1 MTRATAHV
9 DGGNR
14 GNPGHYACAV
24 VFYHEETGIG
34 RQEVRYLGDHGTN
47 NDAEYEGLLLAL
59 RLARQMGVKRLKIR
73 SDSKLVVEQVLG
85 NWKVKEE
92 SLRPYVIAARSL
104 AAEFESCEIKHVPR
118 EENVVADALVT
129 ALLDEI
135 TGRARGSRGPTLL
148 SVA

>member
-1 MTRATAHV
+1 MTRATVHC

-24 VFYHEETGIG
+24 ALYDETSGIG
-34 RQEVRYLGDHGTN
+34 RQEARYLGDYGTN
-47 NDAEYEGLLLAL
+47 NMAEYEGLLLGL
-59 RLARQMGVKRLKIR
+59 RLARAMGVKQLKLRL
-73 SDSKLVVEQVLG
+73 DSKLVVEQVLG
-85 NWKVKEE
+85 SWRVKEE
-92 SLRPYVIAARSL
+92 SLRPYVTAARSL
-104 AAEFESCEIKHVPR
+104 AAEFETVEIKHIPR

-135 TGRARGSRGPTLL
+135 TGRARGSRSTFL